1 MINLER
7 DCLEEDSRG
16 ISTKKQNNRTDKV
29 YYFRAV
35 SSFQHLKQSM
45 RKEKRRRMLGRSEV
59 ELYHELLLVDP
70 EATISPMVFLAFA
83 PV

>member
-1 MINLER
+1 MQKTVVGFQQSNKTTEQIM
-7 DCLEEDSRG
+7 
-16 ISTKKQNNRTDKV
+16 KV

-35 SSFQHLKQSM
+35 SSFQQLKQSK
-45 RKEKRRRMLGRSEV
+45 RKEKRRLMLGRSEV
-59 ELYHELLLVDP
+59 ELNHELLLVDP